1 MLTGHGDWVRA
12 VAVSPDGRRAV
23 TASNDRTLKVWELE
37 SGRELQ
43 TLSGHAGWVR
53 AVALA
58 PDPWRAVSASSDRT
72 LKVWELESGREL
84 QTLSGHAG
92 WVHAATEIGR
102 ASCRERV

>member
-23 TASNDRTLKVWELE
+23 TASNDRTHKVWELE

-53 AVALA
+53 GAGSVARGFRL
-58 PDPWRAVSASSDRT
+58 V
-72 LKVWELESGREL
+72 
-84 QTLSGHAG
+84 
-92 WVHAATEIGR
+92 
-102 ASCRERV
+102 